1 MMKRI
6 LLLGVGLLW
15 FTSLFG
21 QKHFISGTVS
31 DAEGQGVTVFDVL
44 LLRAD
49 SSMLAGE
56 SFMDGRFVFRLPAE
70 KPAFIK
76 IRALGYE
83 DTVQDF
89 EPTDRWK
96 QQADTLLTGQW
107 VMTEQRMQLG
117 EVVVM
122 GSRSPI
128 RQKGTAYEVLVAGS
142 YLRHAGTFLDLV
154 QRIPGMVA
162 DAGGGIAV
170 MGKPRLLCYLNGRLL
185 SDMSELLS
193 LRSDQVKSIEID
205 RNPGAEHSASCDA
218 IVHIT
223 TVNVAQDYMQLT
235 ATGNLSQSRKTLF
248 NGSLLFNGKS
258 NSLQYSMDLRLAKSG
273 VKQYDREERKI
284 ETDSDELHTLRTST
298 IDGNGRQFY
307 IKPMVEYVMPRS
319 RIALSYRFF
328 WYDMGDVKWQD
339 MEMSGSHSGWVGGRT
354 DTHAKTVFH
363 NPTLYARHQWGHHS
377 LELTADYMT
386 NEQNS
391 RQLVEEVP
399 ARHIEQQFS
408 NRYDIAGAALDYV
421 WRSDWAKWQL
431 GARGSYLHDAGL
443 SEAMGATGTDNV
455 QTEKTW
461 AGYGSML
468 KTIGR
473 FTFGAGLRIE
483 WKDARSDSQGHH
495 LLDTTYLNCFPNLS
509 AAYSGKDCQLGFSY
523 TKRISRPGLSQLS
536 IRENYIDPLSYFVG
550 NPLLQSNITDVYSLA
565 WQSGALSLSLSYNR
579 HRNLKAQVAH
589 MDAGTPRRIKFTYDN
604 VPLSHELKTMLMY
617 NYKWGNFRGNVTAVL
632 TNARLEYEGLTYARF
647 KDMNLL
653 LKSNMEVPLWKNSS
667 LMLNMLYGNAGYSG
681 LFYRSSLFN
690 SSLYLTQYLQNKT
703 WMLRLAVE
711 DIFKTYDVNHWRN
724 TLPGAEIRMKSDAN
738 TRALMLTVRYSWGN
752 LKTKIRSHSSID
764 EEASRI

>member
-1 MMKRI
+1 MKRQI
-6 LLLGVGLLW
+6 LFLVVGLLW

-21 QKHFISGTVS
+21 QKHFISGTVT
-31 DAEGQGVTVFDVL
+31 DAQGQSVTVFDVL

-49 SSMLAGE
+49 SSMLMGE
-56 SFMDGRFVFRLPAE
+56 SFMDGRFTLCLPDETA
-70 KPAFIK
+70 AFIK
-76 IRALGYE
+76 IRSLGYE
-83 DTVQDF
+83 DAVQSF
-89 EPTDRWK
+89 ESADGWQSK
-96 QQADTLLTGQW
+96 ADTLFTGQW
-107 VMTEQRMQLG
+107 MLMEQRVQLG
-117 EVVVM
+117 EVIVK

-162 DAGGGIAV
+162 DSHGGISV
-170 MGKPRLLCYLNGRLL
+170 MGKPRLQCYLNGRLL
-185 SDMSELLS
+185 SDTGELLS

-218 IVHIT
+218 IVYIT
-223 TVNVAQDYMQLT
+223 TVNVAQDYMQWT
-235 ATGNLSQSRKTLF
+235 ATGNFSQSRKTLF

-258 NSLQYSMDLRLAKSG
+258 SSLQYSMDLRLAKSG

-284 ETDSDELHTLRTST
+284 ETNSDELHTLRTST
-298 IDGNGRQFY
+298 INGNGRQFY
-307 IKPMVEYVMPRS
+307 IKPMIEYVMPRS
-319 RIALSYRFF
+319 RISLGYRFF
-328 WYDMGDVKWQD
+328 WYDTGDVKWQD
-339 MEMSGSHSGWVGGRT
+339 MEMSGVHSGLVSGRT
-354 DTHAKTVFH
+354 DSHSKTVFH

-377 LELTADYMT
+377 LELTADYM
-386 NEQNS
+386 NNWQNS
-391 RQLVEEVP
+391 RQQVEEVP
-399 ARHIEQQFS
+399 ARHLEQQFA
-408 NRYDIAGAALDYV
+408 NRYNIAGAAMDYI
-421 WRSDWAKWQL
+421 WQSEWAKWRF
-431 GARGSYLHDAGL
+431 GVRASYLHDAGL
-443 SEAMGATGTDNV
+443 FQTVGGTSTDNV

-473 FTFGAGLRIE
+473 FTFGGGLRIE
-483 WKDARSDSQGHH
+483 WKDARSASQGHR
-495 LLDTTYLNCFPNLS
+495 LLDTVYFNCFPNLS
-509 AAYSGKDCQLGFSY
+509 VAYSDKDWQLGFSY
-523 TKRISRPGLSQLS
+523 TKRINRPGLSQLS
-536 IRENYIDPLSYFVG
+536 IKENYIDPLSYFVG
-550 NPLLQSNITDVYSLA
+550 NPLLQSNITDIYSLA

-579 HRNLKAQVAH
+579 LLNLKAQVAH
-589 MDAGTPRRIKFTYDN
+589 MDAGTPQRIKFTYDN
-604 VPLSHELKTMLMY
+604 IPLSHELKTMLMY
-617 NYKWGNFRGNVTAVL
+617 NYRWRNFRGNVTAVL
-632 TNARLEYEGLTYARF
+632 TNARLEYESVAYARF
-647 KDMNLL
+647 KDMGLL
-653 LKSNMEVPLWKNSS
+653 LKGNMEVPLWKNAS

-690 SSLYLTQYLQNKT
+690 SSLYLTQFLQNKT

-752 LKTKIRSHSSID
+752 LKTKIQSHSSID